1 MSFSARVRSHIPS
14 YSQYYWLIGWPD
26 LAWEGTTQKR
36 ENWKARVVGGGGS
49 WPLEPGYHNCY
60 TQLSCAGRIFMGTG
74 HHQTESEQD

>member
-36 ENWKARVVGGGGS
+36 ENWKARVVGGGGELAS
-49 WPLEPGYHNCY
+49 GAWLP
-60 TQLSCAGRIFMGTG
+60 QLLHSVILCWKDLHG
-74 HHQTESEQD
+74 HWTSPNRV